1 MKKFEEMTYNER
13 NEIVELFS
21 NWLKDYT
28 HEAILRV
35 MEKRDEVIENEFAM
49 NLLKELYNREEK
61 ESDDFNHSIALLLDN
76 YEDFKDNAN
85 LVITD
90 NCTILSVKT
99 DEDFSNSIDGFQ
111 NIKMSINIRK

>member
-28 HEAILRV
+28 HEVILRV
-35 MEKRDEVIENEFAM
+35 MTKRDEIIENDFAI

-61 ESDDFNHSIALLLDN
+61 ESDEFNHSIELLLDN
-76 YEDFKDNAN
+76 YEDFKKYDPHSHVLEHSQSYRNV
-85 LVITD
+85 LYD
-90 NCTILSVKT
+90 MY
-99 DEDFSNSIDGFQ
+99 
-111 NIKMSINIRK
+111 IKR

>member
-28 HEAILRV
+28 HEVIVIV
-35 MEKRDEVIENEFAM
+35 MAKRDEIIENEFAM

-61 ESDDFNHSIALLLDN
+61 ESDDFNHSIDLLLTN
-76 YEDFKDNAN
+76 YEEFKKYDPHSH
-85 LVITD
+85 V
-90 NCTILSVKT
+90 LSHSSSYRDVLY
-99 DEDFSNSIDGFQ
+99 DMY
-111 NIKMSINIRK
+111 IKR